1 MPRRIFR
8 FEMSLKKSAIINII
22 NAFAALF
29 VMALF
34 LYMVRDVISTS
45 MPPPK
50 KAVSKN
56 SMSRQAVSKR
66 MELMEYSQILKKNP
80 FGFYGGELLGLASKS
95 EGANISTDVT
105 LVGTVSGNKKFAYAI
120 FADKNNTQE
129 VFKVGD
135 SVFGLG
141 KLKRVERN
149 MVVINDKGKTKEIQ
163 ITDII
168 AIKEANIPVQKSSA
182 SADSFS
188 ADKFAKK
195 TTDTSYVLDGQKVQQ
210 ALSNPNQIMTDARL
224 LPNVTDGRQAGFV
237 LREVRH
243 GGIYHSLGLHDGDV
257 LLKIN
262 EYNISNPEAALQAF
276 TALKGLD
283 RVQLDIIR
291 GGANISMTYQIR

>member
-1 MPRRIFR
+1 
-8 FEMSLKKSAIINII
+8 MSLKKSAIINMI

-34 LYMVRDVISTS
+34 LFMVRDVISTF
-45 MPPPK
+45 MTPPK
-50 KAVSKN
+50 KAVPKS
-56 SMSRQAVSKR
+56 STSRQAVSKR

-80 FGFYGGELLGLASKS
+80 FGFYGGELSGLASKS

-129 VFKVGD
+129 VFKAGN

-141 KLKRVERN
+141 KLERVERN

-163 ITDII
+163 ISDII
-168 AIKEANIPVQKSSA
+168 AIKEVNIPGQKSST

-188 ADKFAKK
+188 ADKFARK
-195 TTDTSYVLDGQKVQQ
+195 TADTSYVLDGQKVQQ

-224 LPNVTDGRQAGFV
+224 LPNAVSGKQEGFV
-237 LREVRH
+237 LGEVRP
-243 GGIYHSLGLHDGDV
+243 GGIYQSLGLQNGDI

-276 TALKGLD
+276 TALKGMD
-283 RVQLDIIR
+283 RVQIDIIR
-291 GGANISMTYQIR
+291 SGAKMTMTYQIR